1 MMMEF
6 EDYNDYRKKYV
17 PSPTGFSEKPESIA
31 NFK

>member
-17 PSPTGFSEKPESIA
+17 PPSTGFSEKPESIA